1 MGSLFCPVAPLL
13 PGVSSSLTEVAAFLP
28 YVCYSKGVPHRCK
41 LGNQK
46 NTLEGQKIYV
56 PELTLSWDKA
66 HNRGEEMQE
75 GLKVAPIR
83 RDDRIGMSS
92 LGEYYEDI
100 LEIDARMNARSKAE
114 QARTLVYAKIQE
126 REGKVKERVQY
137 LANKRGISFQEMW
150 DMLLTG
156 DGYDKITPAEYA
168 EIKKK
173 LPTKED
179 TQGESSQSKK

>member
-1 MGSLFCPVAPLL
+1 MQNKIKMAPL
-13 PGVSSSLTEVAAFLP
+13 
-28 YVCYSKGVPHRCK
+28 
-41 LGNQK
+41 
-46 NTLEGQKIYV
+46 
-56 PELTLSWDKA
+56 
-66 HNRGEEMQE
+66 
-75 GLKVAPIR
+75 R

-92 LGEYYEDI
+92 LGEYYEDV

-156 DGYDKITPAEYA
+156 DGYEKITPVEYA
-168 EIKKK
+168 EIKKN

-179 TQGESSQSKK
+179 SEANN